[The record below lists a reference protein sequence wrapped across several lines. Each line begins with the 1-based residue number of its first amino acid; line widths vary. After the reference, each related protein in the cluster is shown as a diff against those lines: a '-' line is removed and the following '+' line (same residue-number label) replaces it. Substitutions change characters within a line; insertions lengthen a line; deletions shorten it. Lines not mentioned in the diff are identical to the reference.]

1 MIKKPLDLYLYF
13 LKLGATGFGGPLALI
28 ASMQKELIEEQKV
41 LPEEEFNQALAL
53 IKSMP
58 GPAAVQLSAFIGRQ
72 KFGVLSAILCPL
84 FFIAPASTLM
94 ILFAR
99 SYTAFQASHPLQ
111 LFFTGM
117 QAAALTLIL
126 GGGVALT
133 KPYRKDWIYW
143 SILIFAAALLVF
155 LKLAEPL
162 VILASGVLALALTRA
177 TAKATLR
184 SFVGLDLFWICFKG
198 GAFAFGTGLAIIPL
212 LQGDFVQKHQWLTS
226 QEFMDAVALGQLTPG
241 PVTVTVTFV
250 GYKVAGFLGAAIATL
265 GIYSPGVFNMAT
277 WFPRVLDWFSRQ
289 AWVKPFVKGAIAAIS
304 AGILWVLWTLAFDV
318 PPLSLVLPM
327 ILWLASFRYK
337 VPNWALILGSG
348 IFWAAGSLIIGS

>member
-1 MIKKPLDLYLYF
+1 MIRRPLDLYLYF

-28 ASMQKELIEEQKV
+28 SSMQKELIEEQKV
-41 LPEEEFNQALAL
+41 LPEEEFAQALAL

-58 GPAAVQLSAFIGRQ
+58 GPVAVQLSSFIGRQ
-72 KFGVLSAILCPL
+72 KFGLVAAILCPI
-84 FFIAPASTLM
+84 FFITPASVLM

-99 SYTAFQASHPLQ
+99 SYSSFQESHPLQ

-133 KPYRKDWIYW
+133 RPYRKDWIYW
-143 SILIFAAALLVF
+143 TVVLFAGLALAY
-155 LKLAEPL
+155 LKLAEPI
-162 VILASGVLALALTRA
+162 VILASGALALALTHSRS
-177 TAKATLR
+177 KLVLR

-212 LQGDFVQKHQWLTS
+212 LQGDFVQKHRWLTS

-250 GYKVAGFLGAAIATL
+250 GYKVAGFLGAAIATV

-277 WFPRVLDWFSRQ
+277 WFPRVLTWFSKQ
-289 AWVKPFVKGAIAAIS
+289 VWVNPFVKGAIAAIS
-304 AGILWVLWTLAFDV
+304 AGILWVLWKLAFDV
-318 PPLSLVLPM
+318 PALSLVLPL
-327 ILWLASFRYK
+327 ILWLASFRFK
-337 VPNWALILGSG
+337 FPNWALILGSG
-348 IFWAAGSLIIGS
+348 VFWAASSLLIGS